1 MPCHKK
7 SVQEE
12 LMDYS
17 RCIKTAGCF
26 LGYGF
31 VSALITTTARK
42 MMQMRNYYRHVD
54 SRQFLYAVLGPLWL
68 VLGLTM
74 QPTVAAAVSLT
85 PIVPGVFTDGDGV
98 SSHWVQVR
106 NTAID
111 SLQDATSALG
121 LTSSDADFLRSADA
135 VLGNI
140 NVGNDVFNQRYD
152 GTLGAVNL
160 APLFNTGDSNQE
172 NYAGHMWGYLSV
184 PTAGNYNFEM
194 LYDDGFEFTIWGAN
208 TFQRLSVD
216 GLAPRISG
224 NGQKNRL
231 DFASALA
238 MGAGLYRYDLVGYNG
253 PRVHALRLGWSG
265 PTSDFDVIPQAYLYT
280 SGKGASVEAAYYAG
294 GGNPFPSA
302 VVPVPAAVWLFGSGL
317 MGLIGLASRRKRNT
331 K

>member
-12 LMDYS
+12 FMDYS
-17 RCIKTAGCF
+17 RCITTAGRF

-31 VSALITTTARK
+31 VSALITTTARN
-42 MMQMRNYYRHVD
+42 MMQMRNYRHVD

-98 SSHWVQVR
+98 SSHWVQVQ

-111 SLQDATSALG
+111 SLQDATAALG
-121 LTSSDADFLRSADA
+121 LPPSDPGFLRSADA

-140 NVGNDVFNQRYD
+140 NVGNDVFNQRYES
-152 GTLGAVNL
+152 TLGAVNL

-184 PTAGNYNFEM
+184 PAAGNYNFEM
-194 LYDDGFEFTIWGAN
+194 LHDDGFEFTIWGAN

-224 NGQKNRL
+224 NGQDNRL
-231 DFASALA
+231 DFASDLA
-238 MGAGLYRYDLVGYNG
+238 MEAGLYRYDLVGYNG
-253 PRVHALRLGWSG
+253 PRVGVLRLGWSG
-265 PTSDFDVIPQAYLYT
+265 LTSDFDVIPQAYLYT
-280 SGKGASVEAAYYAG
+280 SGKGASIEAAYYAG
-294 GGNPFPSA
+294 GSVPLPSA
-302 VVPVPAAVWLFGSGL
+302 VPVPAAVWLFGSGL
-317 MGLIGLASRRKRNT
+317 AGLLGLASRRKRNT

>member
-1 MPCHKK
+1 
-7 SVQEE
+7 
-12 LMDYS
+12 MDYS
-17 RCIKTAGCF
+17 RCIKTAGRF

-31 VSALITTTARK
+31 VSALITTTARNIMK
-42 MMQMRNYYRHVD
+42 MRNFRQVDTRHL
-54 SRQFLYAVLGPLWL
+54 LYAVLGPLWL

-98 SSHWVQVR
+98 SSHWVQVQ

-111 SLQDATSALG
+111 SLQDATAALG

-135 VLGNI
+135 VLSNI
-140 NVGNDVFNQRYD
+140 NVGNDVFNQRYES
-152 GTLGAVNL
+152 TLGAVNL
-160 APLFNTGDSNQE
+160 APLFNTGDANQE

-184 PTAGNYNFEM
+184 PAAGNYNFEM

-224 NGQKNRL
+224 NGQDNRV
-231 DFASALA
+231 DFASDLA
-238 MGAGLYRYDLVGYNG
+238 MEAGLYRYDLVGYNG

-280 SGKGASVEAAYYAG
+280 SGKGASIEAAYYAG

-317 MGLIGLASRRKRNT
+317 AGLLGLASRRKRNT